1 MPAPK
6 QRNLFAA
13 EPLEP
18 ELKPWDRA
26 AAADLWIAR
35 VVVNRPLDTPFD
47 YLVSDALRERLKPG
61 MRVRVPFGHG
71 QQRLIGYCVEAG
83 PFSDLIGPERFKN
96 GQPPKLKPI
105 EAVLDREPLLSPRM
119 LELTRWIAE
128 RYLCGWG
135 QVLDSVVPAGV
146 KNMAGTREILFLVP
160 AVGVAETLG
169 ERKLGVKQKAAMEVL
184 CAAGRPLRIDELAES
199 ADCGVGVIS
208 TLRDK
213 KLVDAI
219 VQRTDAFD
227 IDFAPMTRQS
237 DLELNAEQHA
247 ALHAIFAELRAAR
260 HRTILLRGVTGSGKT
275 EVYIQAIREVVSYGR
290 QAIVLVPEI
299 SLTPQT
305 IRRFRS
311 RFESVAVLHSH
322 LSDSERHWHWQRIAS
337 GEVQVIVGARSA
349 VFAPTP
355 HLGLIVIDEEHETS
369 FKQEETPRY
378 HARDVARERARL
390 EGIPLLLGTATPT
403 LESWWRATNQR
414 ATSKP
419 PLPLGEGSRRPG
431 EGRAAFDSH
440 SELNLETA
448 EPIEPQSRSGTTSND
463 VRVPHP
469 NPLPEG
475 EGTAATLPD
484 LLLTLANRV
493 AKLPLPPVTIVDT
506 RNDPY
511 ITRGEAIG
519 RALSS
524 QIRLALDDGGQVIL
538 FLNLRGFSPV
548 VWCKACGESV
558 RCPHCDITLT
568 FHKDKNRVLCHSCE
582 YESPP
587 LTKCPNCDHPGV
599 YYIGIGTQRLEQ
611 EVKSKFGKATCIRMD
626 SDTMR
631 KHGSHDE
638 ALERFRLGEA
648 KILLGTQMIAKG
660 LDFPNVTLVGVINA
674 DTLLHSP
681 DMRASERTFQLIA
694 QVAGRTGRSDRGGRA
709 FVQSACPTE
718 PAIALAAKHDYL
730 AFAAHE
736 LKHRREGDA
745 PPFRSLTR
753 IILRG
758 AVEDRV
764 KTEALAMATVL
775 RATAEQLALP
785 VRILGPAPCPITR
798 LRDFWRFHLQ
808 LSAESLGAIHELWRA
823 AAPRIVRASDVEF
836 QIDVEPINMR

>member
-13 EPLEP
+13 EPLQP

-47 YLVSDALRERLKPG
+47 YLVADALRDRLKPG

-71 QQRLIGYCVEAG
+71 QQQLVGYCVEVG
-83 PFSDLIGPERFKN
+83 PFSELIGAERFKN
-96 GQPPKLKPI
+96 GQPPKLKAI
-105 EAVLDREPLLSPRM
+105 AAVLDREPLLSPRM

-146 KNMAGTREILFLVP
+146 KKMSGTREILFLVP
-160 AVGVAETLG
+160 ADGACASLA
-169 ERKLGVKQKAAMEVL
+169 ERKLGVKQRTAMDVL
-184 CAAGRPLRIDELAES
+184 CAANRPLRIDELAES

-208 TLRDK
+208 ALRDK
-213 KLVDAI
+213 KLVEAI

-227 IDFAPMTRQS
+227 IDFAPMSRQP
-237 DLELNAEQHA
+237 DLPLNAEQQA
-247 ALHAIFAELRAAR
+247 ALDAILAELRAAR

-322 LSDSERHWHWQRIAS
+322 LSDSERHWHWLRIAS

-378 HARDVARERARL
+378 HAREVARERARL

-403 LESWWRATNQR
+403 LESWWRASSEFRVPSSESGQPTTVCG
-414 ATSKP
+414 TSP
-419 PLPLGEGSRRPG
+419 SSLGTRN
-431 EGRAAFDSH
+431 
-440 SELNLETA
+440 SEL
-448 EPIEPQSRSGTTSND
+448 GT
-463 VRVPHP
+463 P
-469 NPLPEG
+469 
-475 EGTAATLPD
+475 LPD

-511 ITRGEAIG
+511 ITRGEALG
-519 RALSS
+519 RALTS
-524 QIRLALDDGGQVIL
+524 QVRLAIDDGGQVIL
-538 FLNLRGFSPV
+538 FLNLRGFSPI
-548 VWCKACGESV
+548 VWCKACGESI

-582 YESPP
+582 YDSPP
-587 LTKCPNCDHPGV
+587 LTKCPNCAHPGV

-611 EVKSKFGKATCIRMD
+611 EVKSKFGKTSCIRMD
-626 SDTMR
+626 SDTM
-631 KHGSHDE
+631 KKPGSHDE

-681 DMRASERTFQLIA
+681 DMQASERTFQLIA
-694 QVAGRTGRSDRGGRA
+694 QVAGRTGRSDRGGRV

-718 PAIALAAKHDYL
+718 PAIALAAKHDFL
-730 AFAAHE
+730 GFAAHE
-736 LKHRREGDA
+736 LRHRRDADA
-745 PPFRSLTR
+745 PPFRTLTR

-758 AVEDRV
+758 GVEDRV
-764 KTEALAMATVL
+764 KTEGLAMAALL
-775 RATAEQLALP
+775 RATTERLGLP

-808 LSAESLGAIHELWRA
+808 LSAETLDAIHELWRVV
-823 AAPRIVRASDVEF
+823 APQIVPVSDVEF
-836 QIDVEPINMR
+836 QIDVEPINLR

>member
-1 MPAPK
+1 MSGPK

-26 AAADLWIAR
+26 AAADLWVAR
-35 VVVNRPLDTPFD
+35 VVINRPLDTPFD

-61 MRVRVPFGHG
+61 MRVRVPFGNG
-71 QQRLIGYCVEAG
+71 QQRLVGYCVEAG

-96 GQPPKLKPI
+96 GQPPKLKPV

-146 KNMAGTREILFLVP
+146 KKLSGTREILFLVP
-160 AVGVAETLG
+160 AAGVCEALS
-169 ERKLGVKQKAAMEVL
+169 ERKLGAKQKVAMEVL
-184 CAAGRPLRIDELAES
+184 CGANRPMRIDELAES

-208 TLRDK
+208 SLREK

-227 IDFAPMTRQS
+227 IDFAPMKRQP
-237 DLELNAEQHA
+237 DLQLNSEQRA
-247 ALHAIFAELRAAR
+247 ALDAILAELRAAR

-403 LESWWRATNQR
+403 LESWWRATGD
-414 ATSKP
+414 A
-419 PLPLGEGSRRPG
+419 
-431 EGRAAFDSH
+431 EGRKRKAES
-440 SELNLETA
+440 SEPGL
-448 EPIEPQSRSGTTSND
+448 
-463 VRVPHP
+463 
-469 NPLPEG
+469 LPS
-475 EGTAATLPD
+475 TFCLPPSLPD

-524 QIRLALDDGGQVIL
+524 QIRLALEDGGQVIL

-587 LTKCPNCDHPGV
+587 LTKCPNCAHPGV

-694 QVAGRTGRSDRGGRA
+694 QVAGRTGRSEKGGRV

-718 PAIALAAKHDYL
+718 PSIALAAQHDYL

-736 LKHRREGDA
+736 LKHRREADA

-764 KTEALAMATVL
+764 KSEALAMATLL
-775 RATAEQLALP
+775 RKTAEQLSLP

-823 AAPRIVRASDVEF
+823 ASPQIARVSDVEF

>member
-1 MPAPK
+1 MPASQ
-6 QRNLFAA
+6 QRNLFAS

-26 AAADLWIAR
+26 AAADLWVAR
-35 VVVNRPLDTPFD
+35 VVFNRPLETPFD

-61 MRVRVPFGHG
+61 MRVRVPFGNGH
-71 QQRLIGYCVEAG
+71 QRLVGYCVEAG

-96 GQPPKLKPI
+96 GQPPMLKAI

-119 LELTRWIAE
+119 LELTRGIAE

-146 KNMAGTREILFLVP
+146 KKLSGTREILFLVP
-160 AVGVAETLG
+160 AAGVAESLG
-169 ERKLGVKQKAAMEVL
+169 ERKLGAKQKTALEVL
-184 CAAGRPLRIDELAES
+184 CAADRPLRIDELAES

-208 TLRDK
+208 ALRDK
-213 KLVDAI
+213 KLVEAI
-219 VQRTDAFD
+219 TQRTDAFD
-227 IDFAPMTRQS
+227 IDFTPMKRQP
-237 DLELNAEQHA
+237 DLRLNAEQQA
-247 ALHAIFAELRAAR
+247 ALEAILAELRAAR

-275 EVYIQAIREVVSYGR
+275 EVYIQAIREAVSYGR

-311 RFESVAVLHSH
+311 RFDSVAVLHSH

-378 HARDVARERARL
+378 HAREVARERARL

-403 LESWWRATNQR
+403 LESWWRATAQ
-414 ATSKP
+414 KP
-419 PLPLGEGSRRPG
+419 
-431 EGRAAFDSH
+431 
-440 SELNLETA
+440 
-448 EPIEPQSRSGTTSND
+448 TTNS
-463 VRVPHP
+463 
-469 NPLPEG
+469 PLPEG
-475 EGTAATLPD
+475 ERTAATIPD
-484 LLLTLANRV
+484 LLLSLANRV

-511 ITRGEAIG
+511 IKRGEAIG

-524 QIRLALDDGGQVIL
+524 QIQVALRDGGQVIL

-568 FHKDKNRVLCHSCE
+568 FHKDKNRVLCHSCD
-582 YESPP
+582 YESAP
-587 LTKCPNCDHPGV
+587 LTKCPSCAHPGV
-599 YYIGIGTQRLEQ
+599 YYLGIGTQRLEQ

-626 SDTMR
+626 SDTMK

-694 QVAGRTGRSDRGGRA
+694 QVAGRTGRSDKGGRVL
-709 FVQSACPTE
+709 VQSACPTE

-745 PPFRSLTR
+745 PPFRTLTR

-758 AVEDRV
+758 AVENRV
-764 KTEALAMATVL
+764 RAEAQVMATLL
-775 RATAEQLALP
+775 RTTAGKLELP
-785 VRILGPAPCPITR
+785 VRILGPAPCPISR

-808 LSAESLGAIHELWRA
+808 LSAESLGAIHQLWRA
-823 AAPRIVRASDVEF
+823 ALPQVTRVSDVEF

>member
-1 MPAPK
+1 VELMPAPK

-26 AAADLWIAR
+26 AAADLWVAR

-61 MRVRVPFGHG
+61 MRVRVPFGNGH
-71 QQRLIGYCVEAG
+71 QRLVGYCVEVG
-83 PFSDLIGPERFKN
+83 PFGELIGPERFKN

-146 KNMAGTREILFLVP
+146 KKMAGTREILFLVP
-160 AVGVAETLG
+160 AKGVCETLG
-169 ERKLGVKQKAAMEVL
+169 ERKLGAKQKVVLEVL
-184 CAAGRPLRIDELAES
+184 CAANRPMRIDELAES

-208 TLRDK
+208 ALRDK
-213 KLVDAI
+213 KLVEAI
-219 VQRTDAFD
+219 VHRTETFD
-227 IDFAPMTRQS
+227 VDFAPMTRQP
-237 DLELNAEQHA
+237 DLQLNVEQHA
-247 ALHAIFAELRAAR
+247 ALDAILAEIRAAR

-275 EVYIQAIREVVSYGR
+275 EVYIQAIREVVAYGR

-311 RFESVAVLHSH
+311 RFDSVAVLHSH

-337 GEVQVIVGARSA
+337 GQVQVIVGARSA

-378 HARDVARERARL
+378 HAREVARERARL

-403 LESWWRATNQR
+403 LESWWRASSEFRVPSSEAGQP
-414 ATSKP
+414 ATACGTS
-419 PLPLGEGSRRPG
+419 LSSLGTRN
-431 EGRAAFDSH
+431 
-440 SELNLETA
+440 SEL
-448 EPIEPQSRSGTTSND
+448 GTS
-463 VRVPHP
+463 PS
-469 NPLPEG
+469 
-475 EGTAATLPD
+475 D

-511 ITRGEAIG
+511 VSRGEALG

-524 QIRLALDDGGQVIL
+524 QIQLALKDGGQVIL

-582 YESPP
+582 YESAP
-587 LTKCPNCDHPGV
+587 LTKCPSCGHPGV

-611 EVKSKFGKATCIRMD
+611 EVQSKFGKASCIRMD
-626 SDTMR
+626 SDTM
-631 KHGSHDE
+631 KKAGSHDE

-681 DMRASERTFQLIA
+681 DLRASERTFQLIA
-694 QVAGRTGRSDRGGRA
+694 QVAGRTGRSDRGGRV

-736 LKHRREGDA
+736 LKHRREADA
-745 PPFRSLTR
+745 PPFRTLTR

-764 KTEALAMATVL
+764 KTEALAMATLL

-785 VRILGPAPCPITR
+785 VRILGPAPCPITK
-798 LRDFWRFHLQ
+798 LRDYWRFHLQ
-808 LSAESLGAIHELWRA
+808 LSAESLDSIHALWRSVS
-823 AAPRIVRASDVEF
+823 PKIVRVSDVEF
-836 QIDVEPINMR
+836 QIDVEPINLR

>member
-1 MPAPK
+1 MSKKA
-6 QRNLFAA
+6 
-13 EPLEP
+13 
-18 ELKPWDRA
+18 
-26 AAADLWIAR
+26 LWI
-35 VVVNRPLDTPFD
+35 
-47 YLVSDALRERLKPG
+47 
-61 MRVRVPFGHG
+61 
-71 QQRLIGYCVEAG
+71 
-83 PFSDLIGPERFKN
+83 FSVIGP
-96 GQPPKLKPI
+96 
-105 EAVLDREPLLSPRM
+105 REP
-119 LELTRWIAE
+119 
-128 RYLCGWG
+128 
-135 QVLDSVVPAGV
+135 VPSSIRSSSRIGV
-146 KNMAGTREILFLVP
+146 TSAAVP
-160 AVGVAETLG
+160 
-169 ERKLGVKQKAAMEVL
+169 VKKA
-184 CAAGRPLRIDELAES
+184 S
-199 ADCGVGVIS
+199 
-208 TLRDK
+208 
-213 KLVDAI
+213 
-219 VQRTDAFD
+219 
-227 IDFAPMTRQS
+227 
-237 DLELNAEQHA
+237 EQHA
-247 ALHAIFAELRAAR
+247 ALDAILAELRAAR

-403 LESWWRATNQR
+403 LESWWRAT
-414 ATSKP
+414 
-419 PLPLGEGSRRPG
+419 LEVGSRKSEVGIP
-431 EGRAAFDSH
+431 AFNSDF
-440 SELNLETA
+440 
-448 EPIEPQSRSGTTSND
+448 PPPTS
-463 VRVPHP
+463 
-469 NPLPEG
+469 
-475 EGTAATLPD
+475 D

-519 RALSS
+519 RALTS
-524 QIRLALDDGGQVIL
+524 QVRLALDDGGQVIL

-548 VWCKACGESV
+548 VWCRKCGESV

-582 YESPP
+582 YESAP
-587 LTKCPNCDHPGV
+587 LTKCPNCAHPGV
-599 YYIGIGTQRLEQ
+599 YYLGIGTQRLEQ

-694 QVAGRTGRSDRGGRA
+694 QVAGRTGRSEKGGRV

-718 PAIALAAKHDYL
+718 PSIALAAKHDYL

-764 KTEALAMATVL
+764 KAEALTMATLL
-775 RATAEQLALP
+775 RTTAEQLALP
-785 VRILGPAPCPITR
+785 VRILGPAPCPITK

-823 AAPRIVRASDVEF
+823 ASPQIVRVSDVEF

>member
-26 AAADLWIAR
+26 AAADLWVAR

-146 KNMAGTREILFLVP
+146 KKMAGTREILFLVP
-160 AVGVAETLG
+160 AAGVVETLE
-169 ERKLGVKQKAAMEVL
+169 ERKLGAKQKAAMEVL

-208 TLRDK
+208 SLREK

-227 IDFAPMTRQS
+227 IDFAPMTRQP
-237 DLELNAEQHA
+237 DLQLNAEQHA
-247 ALHAIFAELRAAR
+247 ALDAILAELRAAR

-403 LESWWRATNQR
+403 LESWWRAT
-414 ATSKP
+414 
-419 PLPLGEGSRRPG
+419 GFEEGSRQKA
-431 EGRAAFDSH
+431 EG
-440 SELNLETA
+440 SEAGLLPTA
-448 EPIEPQSRSGTTSND
+448 D
-463 VRVPHP
+463 CL
-469 NPLPEG
+469 LPSP
-475 EGTAATLPD
+475 PD

-524 QIRLALDDGGQVIL
+524 QIRLALEDNGQVIL

-694 QVAGRTGRSDRGGRA
+694 QVAGRTGRSDRGGRV

-730 AFAAHE
+730 GFAAHE

-764 KTEALAMATVL
+764 KTEALAMASLL
-775 RATAEQLALP
+775 RATTEKLALP

-823 AAPRIVRASDVEF
+823 AAPQIVRVSDVEF